1 MEDVN
6 LSPFIPKK
14 GSDPSYPN
22 RTFIARIAAAS
33 TRVAA
38 FHRMMGGSCL
48 RMPKASHPMRPTLNV
63 ANAGS
68 DTSLA
73 ERVFQIFRTCGMK
86 ATVVRKPAAK
96 PMIVIVSRTIP
107 FCFRVRA

>member
-1 MEDVN
+1 
-6 LSPFIPKK
+6 
-14 GSDPSYPN
+14 
-22 RTFIARIAAAS
+22 
-33 TRVAA
+33 
-38 FHRMMGGSCL
+38 MMGGSCL
-48 RMPKASHPMRPTLNV
+48 RIPNAIQPAMPTVNV

-86 ATVVRKPAAK
+86 AIVVRKPAAK

-107 FCFRVRA
+107 FCFLVRA